1 LRVEVFVAEYQHT
14 LMVERTLIGRPE
26 GCRVPDVKQACWR
39 GRKTAT
45 IVGRGHEYDSRGRGT
60 LSGREVSKH
69 QMSSLAPHV
78 PVLQAQGLTK
88 RYGSLTAVQDV
99 SFTLTS
105 GQVLGCLGPNGSGKS
120 TTVKMLTGLLEP
132 SRGRVSYEGA
142 DIQTNPVAYR
152 KQLGYV
158 PEEPNLYPYL
168 SGREYLEMV
177 GLLRGMNTA
186 TLPQKID
193 ALLELFALYASRH
206 STMSSYSKG
215 MRQRI
220 LLIAALMDDP
230 QLLIFDEPLSGLD
243 VTSASILKNLIKALG
258 QRGKTIF
265 YCSHVLEVVQQV
277 CTHLLILRNGIVLAY
292 DKTETIHSG
301 LKQSTLEQT
310 FMHLVEEVDT
320 EKIAGDI
327 VSAMEAS

>member
-1 LRVEVFVAEYQHT
+1 VIVQWMVISGVALGTTEVY
-14 LMVERTLIGRPE
+14 
-26 GCRVPDVKQACWR
+26 
-39 GRKTAT
+39 
-45 IVGRGHEYDSRGRGT
+45 
-60 LSGREVSKH
+60 EVSLIKV
-69 QMSSLAPHV
+69 SSVDPSRL
-78 PVLQAQGLTK
+78 VLQATNLTK

-99 SFTLTS
+99 NFTVS
-105 GQVLGCLGPNGSGKS
+105 GGQVLGCLGPNGSGKS

-132 SRGRVSYEGA
+132 THGRMLYGGE
-142 DIQTNPVAYR
+142 DIQTNLEAYR
-152 KQLGYV
+152 NRLGYV

-177 GLLRGMNTA
+177 GLLRGMKGTMLA
-186 TLPQKID
+186 QKID
-193 ALLELFALYASRH
+193 ALLEQFGLYPHRH

-243 VTSASILKNLIKALG
+243 VTSALILKNLIKRLG
-258 QRGKTIF
+258 QRGKAIF

-277 CTHLLILRNGIVLAY
+277 CSHLLILRKGIVVAY
-292 DKTETIHSG
+292 DTTEAIHSG
-301 LKQSTLEQT
+301 VQHSSLEGT

-320 EKIAGDI
+320 ERITTEI
-327 VSAMEAS
+327 VNAMEAS